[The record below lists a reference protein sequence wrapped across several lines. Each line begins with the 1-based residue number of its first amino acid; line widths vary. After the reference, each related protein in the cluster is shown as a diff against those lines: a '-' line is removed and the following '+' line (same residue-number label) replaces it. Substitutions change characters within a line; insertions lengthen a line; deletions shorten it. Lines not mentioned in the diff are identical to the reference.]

1 MNVFKTLNRINVNEQ
16 CESKGGLTYLSW
28 AWAWAELKKAYP
40 EANYFVYEN
49 KDGWN
54 YHHDGKTAWVKTG
67 VTIEGLEHIEYLP
80 VLDFKNK
87 AIPMDKITSFNVNT
101 AIQRSVTK
109 CIARHGLG
117 LYIYAGE
124 DLPDIPIWDSGERDE
139 YVHAIKESVG
149 ESEFDG
155 IKQLWQ
161 ELTSRQKNDIWKA
174 FDGQEQVIIKE
185 ALRPLDENK
194 EGM

>member
-40 EANYFVYEN
+40 EANYYIHEN
-49 KDGWN
+49 EDGWN
-54 YHHDGKTAWVKTG
+54 YHHDGKTAWVKTS
-67 VTIEGLEHIEYLP
+67 VIIEGLEHIEYLP

-87 AIPMDKITSFNVNT
+87 SIPMDKITSMNVNT
-101 AIQRSVTK
+101 AIQRSITK

-124 DLPDIPIWDSGERDE
+124 DLPDIPVWDSGERDE
-139 YVHAIKESVG
+139 YTHAIKEAVG
-149 ESEFDG
+149 ESDFDG
-155 IKQLWQ
+155 IKQLWN
-161 ELTSRQKNDIWKA
+161 ELTSRQKSDIWKA
-174 FDGQEQVIIKE
+174 FDGAEQVVIKE
-185 ALRPLDENK
+185 GLRNIDTDK
-194 EGM
+194 

>member
-1 MNVFKTLNRINVNEQ
+1 MNVFKTLNRINVNEH

-28 AWAWAELKKAYP
+28 AWAYTQLKQSYP
-40 EANYFVYEN
+40 LATYFVYEN
-49 KDGWN
+49 EDGWN
-54 YHHDGKTAWVKTG
+54 YHHDGKTAWVKTS
-67 VTIEGLEHIEYLP
+67 VTIESQEHIEYLP

-87 AIPMDKITSFNVNT
+87 SIPMDKITSMNVNT
-101 AIQRSVTK
+101 AIQRSITK

-124 DLPDIPIWDSGERDE
+124 DLPDIPIWNDGERDE
-139 YVHAIKESVG
+139 YIHVIKESVG

-155 IKQLWQ
+155 IKQLWD

-174 FDGQEQVIIKE
+174 FDGAEQVVIKE
-185 ALRPLDENK
+185 ALRKVSPDD
-194 EGM
+194 

>member
-16 CESKGGLTYLSW
+16 SEDKNGLTYLSW
-28 AWAWAELKKAYP
+28 AWAWAEVKKVYP

-49 KDGWN
+49 EDGWH

-80 VLDFKNK
+80 ILTHNNK
-87 AIPMDKITSFNVNT
+87 SIPMDSITSFNVNT
-101 AIQRSVTK
+101 AIQRSITK
-109 CIARHGLG
+109 ACARHGLA

-124 DLPDIPIWDSGERDE
+124 DLPDIPVWDNDNLREE
-139 YVHAIKESVG
+139 YIRVIKESVG

-155 IKQLWQ
+155 IKQLWK
-161 ELTSRQKNDIWKA
+161 ELTKRQINSIWKA
-174 FDGQEQVIIKE
+174 FDGAEQVVIKE
-185 ALRPLDENK
+185 ALRKIDPDD
-194 EGM
+194 